1 MNRHTILKA
10 ANALLLAGVLSVTW
24 FAGRAFHRMHVDD
37 PIYPT
42 PGLTE
47 KILLSRYHSALR
59 SGPADTE
66 IYLFSGKEKGGR
78 LLVLGGTHPNEP
90 AGFLAAV
97 LMVENLQ
104 VEKGDVW
111 IIPRANRSGFTHN
124 DPQEASPQ
132 RFVLTT
138 AKGDRSFRFGSRL
151 TNPVHQWPDP
161 ILHINPAGQVL
172 SGSDSR
178 NLNRAYPGKKEGVL
192 TERTAFAIME
202 LIRTEG
208 IDLALDLHEAAP
220 EYPVINAM
228 VFHEN
233 SAELAAVALMDL
245 QLQNMD
251 FRLEESPPSL
261 RGLSHREWGDH
272 SEAASILLESANVS
286 HGRLKGKTSASLIV
300 EGRDKNYVRAA
311 ARGLLFVPF
320 DEAGIPLKERVA
332 RHLAAVRSLTAG
344 LGDMHPDREII
355 LHRFPSPELVR
366 EKGAEACLAPPNQ
379 R

>member
-1 MNRHTILKA
+1 MTRQTILRA
-10 ANALLLAGVLSVTW
+10 TNALLLTGILSVTW
-24 FAGRAFHRMHVDD
+24 FSGLSFRRMHVVE
-37 PIYPT
+37 PIYPG

-47 KILLSRYHSALR
+47 TRLLSRYVPSLR

-66 IYLFSGKEKGGR
+66 IYVFSGKEKGGR

-97 LMVENLQ
+97 LIVENLQ
-104 VEKGDVW
+104 VEKGEIWV
-111 IIPRANRSGFTHN
+111 IPRANRSGFTHN

-138 AKGDRSFRFGSRL
+138 ANGDRSFRFGSRL
-151 TNPVHQWPDP
+151 TNPIHQWPDP
-161 ILHINPAGQVL
+161 ILHLNPAGQAL
-172 SGSDSR
+172 SGADSR
-178 NLNRAYPGKKEGVL
+178 NLNRAYPGKRRGNL

-202 LIRTEG
+202 LIRTEE

-220 EYPVINAM
+220 EYPVINAI
-228 VFHEN
+228 VFHEKC
-233 SAELAAVALMDL
+233 AELAAIALMDL

-261 RGLSHREWGDH
+261 HGLSHREWGDH
-272 SEAASILLESANVS
+272 SQAASILLESANVS
-286 HGRLKGKTSASLIV
+286 HGRLKGKTSATLII

-311 ARGLLFVPF
+311 ARGLLFVPY
-320 DEAGIPLKERVA
+320 DEAGIPLKERVG
-332 RHLAAVRSLTAG
+332 RHLAAVRSLATG
-344 LGDMHPDREII
+344 LGDLCPDKEII
-355 LHRFPSPELVR
+355 LRHFPSPELVR
-366 EKGAEACLAPPNQ
+366 EKGAEVCLTPPNQ